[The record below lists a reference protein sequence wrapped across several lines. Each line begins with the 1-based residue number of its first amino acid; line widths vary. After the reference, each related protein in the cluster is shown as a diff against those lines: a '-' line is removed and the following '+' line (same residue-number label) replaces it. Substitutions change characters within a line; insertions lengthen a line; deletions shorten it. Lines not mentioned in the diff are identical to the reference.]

1 MATNKVAG
9 IEKLEER
16 ERLLYVLG
24 WIDALELTLLVCQS
38 VLPHMLIKINIKI
51 RSIIIIIHVFFI
63 Y

>member
-38 VLPHMLIKINIKI
+38 VLPHRLIKINIKI